1 MVEKYEHN
9 DLIKQESIPAL
20 NKGKEFKLADFEI
33 LKELGNG
40 AYAKV
45 YSAHSKDEDDKTEY
59 ALKAF
64 NKTSLVRESKLYQ
77 VYVEAELML
86 FMKNDY
92 IAKIY
97 GAFEE
102 NKKCIL
108 VMDVFKNGDLFDF
121 ISANSKLFD
130 SSTIVVFKPL

>member
-1 MVEKYEHN
+1 MEKN
-9 DLIKQESIPAL
+9 QESNNFIKKDSKPL
-20 NKGKEFKLADFEI
+20 LKKGKEFKLSDFDI

-45 YSAHSKDEDDKTEY
+45 YSARSKDENDIKEY

-64 NKTSLVRESKLYQ
+64 NKTSLIREAKLYQ
-77 VYVEAELML
+77 VFVEAELML

-108 VMDVFKNGDLFDF
+108 VMDIFKNGDLFDF
-121 ISANSKLFD
+121 ISANSKFYFN
-130 SSTIVVFKPL
+130 IIF

>member
-1 MVEKYEHN
+1 MVEKYEEN
-9 DLIKQESIPAL
+9 DLIKQESKPVL
-20 NKGKEFKLADFEI
+20 NKGKEFKLSDFEI
-33 LKELGNG
+33 SKELGNG

-45 YSAHSKDEDDKTEY
+45 YSARSKVEGDTTEY

-121 ISANSKLFD
+121 ISANSKF
-130 SSTIVVFKPL
+130 FYKNYF